1 MQSME
6 TDGNVLEAT
15 TLKYD
20 EALELSGGFG
30 KFQKIATVFVMFTI
44 LSGEL
49 ILNSLMFME
58 LLPEFECEF
67 SSDPGQWTS
76 CKQVDFCLRE
86 GVD

>member
-1 MQSME
+1 ME
-6 TDGNVLEAT
+6 IEGRVKEVTR
-15 TLKYD
+15 LKYD
-20 EALELSGGFG
+20 EALELSGGYG
-30 KFQKIATVFVMFTI
+30 KFQKIATVFITFSI

-67 SSDPGQWTS
+67 ASDLSKWKT
-76 CKQVDFCLRE
+76 CKQADFCKWE